1 MGSMIIKDY
10 VITKNSKG
18 IEFAIN
24 SIQQMLDNVKDLE
37 EITFLFDANRK
48 NPTFVS
54 FAITD
59 QAWKEFV
66 SKAVNKHETFVVRSE
81 AINKDISEAINFLI
95 DFYVVENYTI
105 TFKGTKKYYIDKE
118 YPKPFGEMEICHTVN
133 LKAKSKKHAKML
145 AEKLKSEWSCAT
157 IVSIEK
163 IKED

>member
-1 MGSMIIKDY
+1 MGSILTKEY
-10 VITKNSKG
+10 VISKNGKG

-24 SIQQMLDNVKDLE
+24 SIQQMLDNVKDIQ
-37 EITFLFDANRK
+37 EITFLFDALSK

-66 SKAVNKHETFVVRSE
+66 SKAVKEHESFVVRSE

-95 DFYVVENYTI
+95 DFYVVEDYTI
-105 TFKGTKKYYIDKE
+105 IIKGTNKYHIDNE
-118 YPKPFGEMEICHTVN
+118 CPKPLGVMEICHTIN

-145 AEKLKSEWSCAT
+145 AEKLKREWSYDT
-157 IVSIEK
+157 IVSITK
-163 IKED
+163 N

>member
-1 MGSMIIKDY
+1 MGSILTKQY
-10 VITKNSKG
+10 VISKNGKG

-24 SIQQMLDNVKDLE
+24 NIQQMLDNVKDIK
-37 EITFLFDANRK
+37 EITFLFNALRK

-66 SKAVNKHETFVVRSE
+66 SKAVNEHETFVVRSE
-81 AINKDISEAINFLI
+81 AINEDISEAINFLI
-95 DFYVVENYTI
+95 DFYVVEDYTI
-105 TFKGTKKYYIDKE
+105 TFKGTKKYCIDNE
-118 YPKPFGEMEICHTVN
+118 YPKPFGEMEISQTIN

-157 IVSIEK
+157 IVSIKK